1 MSRYQEFCES
11 LRVGQ
16 IKAAEEQLERQES
29 RHALTQAVGD
39 IVRRMCEYFQCPADR
54 VRYLDSQANMV
65 TGTLQGS
72 VPPIRYDATSGRDCL
87 DVEIGVGDEADK
99 DLCPVRLR
107 LEFVAPRHGG
117 LEFHF
122 GSTVFQLPDEERA
135 LFDRIADAIKEE
147 LRKGYMIGPRKVG
160 L

>member
-16 IKAAEEQLERQES
+16 IKAEEEQLERQES

-39 IVRRMCEYFQCPADR
+39 VVRRMCEYFQCPADR
-54 VRYLDSQANMV
+54 VRFVDTQANMV
-65 TGTLQGS
+65 TGTLPCG
-72 VPPIRYDATSGRDCL
+72 VPPVRYHSTSGLDCL
-87 DVEIGVGDEADK
+87 DLEIGIGDEADK
-99 DLCPVRLR
+99 ALCPVRLR

-122 GSTVFQLPDEERA
+122 GSTMFQLPDEEKA

-147 LRKGYMIGPRKVG
+147 LRKGYTIGPRKLG
-160 L
+160 F